1 MRPLTTITAGVCAAA
16 VIAAGALAG
25 CGASQPGASR
35 QAPKLPRVSCGSA
48 TTRFLDD
55 HTELL
60 SADPGALP
68 CFNAAVT
75 SCRAAS
81 ITVTTMGVDAGTR
94 YVFAVDPGTHPCQ
107 VTEQRQ
113 SYIVSGGPHH
123 GPVTTV
129 ACQLAAATA
138 SGVTLT
144 CGSQQLLIPAS
155 VSRSGA
161 AG

>member
-1 MRPLTTITAGVCAAA
+1 MRPLTTIAAGVCAVA

-25 CGASQPGASR
+25 CGASQPGASER
-35 QAPKLPRVSCGSA
+35 AKTLARVDCGSA
-48 TTRFLDD
+48 ATRFLDGS
-55 HTELL
+55 TRLL
-60 SADPGALP
+60 SADPGARR
-68 CFNAAVT
+68 CFDAAVT
-75 SCRAAS
+75 HCQAAT

-94 YVFAVDPGTHPCQ
+94 YVFVIEAGTHPCQ

-113 SYIVSGGPHH
+113 FYLVSGGPHH

-129 ACQLAAATA
+129 TCQRAAATA
-138 SGVTLT
+138 SAVTLT

-155 VSRSGA
+155 VSHSEV